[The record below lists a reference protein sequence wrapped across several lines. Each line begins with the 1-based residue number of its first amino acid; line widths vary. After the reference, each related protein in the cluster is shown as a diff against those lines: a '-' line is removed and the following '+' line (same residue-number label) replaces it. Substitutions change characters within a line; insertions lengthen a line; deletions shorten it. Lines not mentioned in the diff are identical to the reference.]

1 MKEQDTGSM
10 KENLIRQEDPV
21 SEPENS
27 QVKANSP
34 LKYSFDNKQSS
45 NKAGDLLKQLK
56 RPKYIVLIV
65 AFISIIVIL
74 VAFVAVSV
82 RPKTQV
88 LPEPNTE
95 IATPV
100 PKKTPKPTNI
110 QIQSELDK
118 YNQKVEGLKSKSRDF
133 SPPLLD
139 LDIKF

>member
-1 MKEQDTGSM
+1 MKEPDTGFM
-10 KENLIRQEDPV
+10 EENLIRQEDVTSDPEPSLEKNVPASKFISDQRV
-21 SEPENS
+21 STS
-27 QVKANSP
+27 RAQ
-34 LKYSFDNKQSS
+34 
-45 NKAGDLLKQLK
+45 GLLKQLK
-56 RPKYIVLIV
+56 RPKYITLTV

-100 PKKTPKPTNI
+100 PEKTPKPTNI

>member
-1 MKEQDTGSM
+1 MKEENTGPM
-10 KENLIRQEDPV
+10 EENLIRQEDPV
-21 SEPENS
+21 SKPENS
-27 QVKANSP
+27 QVKANPP
-34 LKYSFDNKQSS
+34 LEYNLGNKPFT

-74 VAFVAVSV
+74 VAFVAVSA

-88 LPEPNTE
+88 LPEPDTE

-100 PKKTPKPTNI
+100 PEKTPKPANI

-133 SPPLLD
+133 NPPLLD